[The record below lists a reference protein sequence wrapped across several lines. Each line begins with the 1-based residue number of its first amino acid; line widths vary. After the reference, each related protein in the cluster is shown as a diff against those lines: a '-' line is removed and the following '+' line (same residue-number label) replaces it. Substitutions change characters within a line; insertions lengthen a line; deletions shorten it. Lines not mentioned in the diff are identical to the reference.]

1 MEFGEQIRQIRQ
13 KEQLT
18 QAQLAEKLH
27 VTRQAVS
34 NWENN
39 KNLPDLEM
47 IILIAQTFHVTLDWL
62 ILGGENMNQM
72 TEKLIEDGRETTQ
85 VKFRY
90 KTALIGMILA
100 ALGVVM
106 MIIENSTSYVAENG
120 TLIEYFWM
128 IPIGLLLILSGVI
141 TILGSGIHYLIG
153 KSRKAK

>member
-72 TEKLIEDGRETTQ
+72 IEKLIEDGRETNQ
-85 VKFRY
+85 AKFRY
-90 KTALIGMILA
+90 KTALIGLILA
-100 ALGVVM
+100 VLGVVM
-106 MIIENSTSYVAENG
+106 IVIEGSTSYVAENG
-120 TLIEYFWM
+120 MLMEHFWM

-141 TILGSGIHYLIG
+141 TILVSGIHYLG